1 MPRVVPLVLLFL
13 LACGGPRKIAVQVL
27 VPDLRGVETPLPG
40 VEVAALPYD
49 RDSVLAVLE
58 QRAGTERPH
67 TRALDSLFQAFR
79 APFLAFSR
87 AAWQAEQ
94 TQRSHDSLAAQRAAA
109 VAGSPGARELELRMQ
124 TLEDF
129 LRRLAP
135 ELERARDAL
144 AAARDTLWPRIE
156 RLQADVRRWE
166 HSTYAGYDTIVRG
179 VVRDHMRMGRA
190 DTTDATGRATLE
202 LSAGRWWIYARSPD
216 PQDPN
221 AQWYWNL
228 TANADTIRLSP
239 ATGRHLARY

>member
-1 MPRVVPLVLLFL
+1 MSRVAALALLLL

-27 VPDLRGVETPLPG
+27 VPDLSGVATPLPG

-87 AAWQAEQ
+87 AAWQVEQ
-94 TQRSHDSLAAQRAAA
+94 TQRLRDSLAAQRAAA
-109 VAGSPGARELELRMQ
+109 TTGSPGARELESRLQ
-124 TLEDF
+124 ALDDS

-135 ELERARDAL
+135 ELARGRDAL
-144 AAARDTLWPRIE
+144 AAARDSLWPRIVQ
-156 RLQADVRRWE
+156 LQADVRRWE

-179 VVRDHMRMGRA
+179 VVRDHMRLGRA
-190 DTTDATGRATLE
+190 DTTDATGWASLE
-202 LSAGRWWIYARSPD
+202 LSTGRWWLYARSPD

-221 AQWYWNL
+221 AQWYWNIP
-228 TANADTIRLSP
+228 ANGDTLRLNP
-239 ATGRHLARY
+239 ATGRHLPRY